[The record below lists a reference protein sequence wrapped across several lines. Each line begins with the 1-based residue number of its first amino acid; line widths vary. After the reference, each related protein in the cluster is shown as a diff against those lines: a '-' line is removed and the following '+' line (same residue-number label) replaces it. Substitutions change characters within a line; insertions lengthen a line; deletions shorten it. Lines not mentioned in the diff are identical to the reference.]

1 MSADGRLD
9 DVRARR
15 SLLPALGALSAFGP
29 LSIDLYIPALPQLG
43 KDLLTTEAL
52 TQVTMSACLIGIAVG
67 QLLWGPISDR
77 YGRRRPL
84 LWAVAAFALCSFLCA
99 AAPSIELL
107 ILVRLLQGL
116 CGAAGL
122 AIGRAVVHD
131 VFHGAE
137 ATAAF
142 AALTAIAG
150 AAPVLAPL
158 IGGGLLAFT
167 DWRGLFLALGA
178 IGLALL
184 LTAALCVPETLAT
197 AQRTTGG
204 LGSDLRGLGAAL
216 SNAPFMVFAIT
227 LGLATGGF
235 FTYLQMSSF
244 VLQREYGVGAQG
256 FAVIFAVNAGGIM
269 LGAWISRRVARRTSR
284 AASDVGEHAGI
295 PPRRR
300 DSGRRLV
307 LWSLSLGTV
316 AAAAVLLSALLHSP
330 LPWLLPPLFL
340 LVALHGVNNPT
351 LTALALSRITRGAGS
366 ASAVLGTL
374 AALLG
379 ALVPPLLSQ
388 AGVSATLM
396 GATMLVAFAAA
407 LAVLGLTGRVTRA
420 GE

>member
-1 MSADGRLD
+1 MSADGGLD
-9 DVRARR
+9 DMRARR

-43 KDLLTTEAL
+43 RDLLTTEAL

-67 QLLWGPISDR
+67 QLLWGPVSDR

-269 LGAWISRRVARRTSR
+269 LGAWISRRVARGSSR
-284 AASDVGEHAGI
+284 SAPDGAHAGI
-295 PPRRR
+295 ARRRR

-340 LVALHGVNNPT
+340 LVSLHGVNNPT

-407 LAVLGLTGRVTRA
+407 LTVLALTGRVTRT

>member
-1 MSADGRLD
+1 MSAGHVPG
-9 DVRARR
+9 DVRGRR

-29 LSIDLYIPALPQLG
+29 LSIDVYIPALPQLG
-43 KDLLTTEAL
+43 RDLLTTEAL

-77 YGRRRPL
+77 YGGRRPL
-84 LWAVAAFALCSFLCA
+84 LWAVAGFALCSFLCA
-99 AAPSIELL
+99 MAPSIALL
-107 ILVRLLQGL
+107 IAVRLLQGL

-131 VFHGAE
+131 VFHGAD

-167 DWRGLFLALGA
+167 DWRGLFIALGI

-184 LTAALCVPETLAT
+184 LTAALWVPETHPA
-197 AQRTTGG
+197 AERTTGG

-216 SNAPFMVFAIT
+216 SNVPFMVFAVT
-227 LGLATGGF
+227 LSLATGAF

-256 FAVIFAVNAGGIM
+256 YALIFAINACGIA
-269 LGAWISRRVARRTSR
+269 LGAWVSRRVARRSSR
-284 AASDVGEHAGI
+284 PSSDLGDAAGI
-295 PPRRR
+295 ARGRHGV
-300 DSGRRLV
+300 GRRLV
-307 LWSLSLGTV
+307 LWSLSLGTG
-316 AAAAVLLSALLHSP
+316 AAAAVLLCALLHSP

-396 GATMLVAFAAA
+396 GATMLVACAAA
-407 LAVLGLTGRVTRA
+407 LAGLALTGRLTRA
-420 GE
+420 RG

>member
-1 MSADGRLD
+1 MSADGGLD
-9 DVRARR
+9 DMRARR

-43 KDLLTTEAL
+43 RDLLTTEAL

-67 QLLWGPISDR
+67 QLLWGPVSDR

-244 VLQREYGVGAQG
+244 VLQREYGVGPQG
-256 FAVIFAVNAGGIM
+256 FAVIFAVNAGVIM
-269 LGAWISRRVARRTSR
+269 LGAWISRRVARRSSR
-284 AASDVGEHAGI
+284 SAPDGAHAGI
-295 PPRRR
+295 ARRRR

-340 LVALHGVNNPT
+340 LVSLHGVNNPT

-407 LAVLGLTGRVTRA
+407 LTVLALTGRVTRT